1 LYPSCFGAHL
11 GAREALGV
19 LITNVLTATA
29 EALKGHALK
38 TAALT
43 ANAIKTNDLKTN
55 DLRSNDLKTVAN
67 AHESIGS
74 AFKLVRESKKTQL
87 LIRKAEAK
95 EKIAAR
101 VHRLQS
107 SNSLTM
113 VVIHSGPPCP
123 ALKTKTISSTRR
135 SR

>member
-19 LITNVLTATA
+19 LIANVLTA

-43 ANAIKTNDLKTN
+43 ANDLKTN
-55 DLRSNDLKTVAN
+55 DLKSNDLKTVAN

-87 LIRKAEAK
+87 LLRKAEAK

-113 VVIHSGPPCP
+113 VVIHSDPPCP